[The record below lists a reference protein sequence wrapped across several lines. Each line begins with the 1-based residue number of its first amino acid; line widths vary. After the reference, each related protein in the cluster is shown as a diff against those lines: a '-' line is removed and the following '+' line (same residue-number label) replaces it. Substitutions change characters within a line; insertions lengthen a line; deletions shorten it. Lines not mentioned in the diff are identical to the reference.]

1 MPANVTRDEP
11 LSVGEKEAVDVL
23 IEKIRAHYGS
33 ARFKEETQ
41 LLKAVERARD
51 MYEGESDRFADS
63 ERNDAFLHGLLTGYS
78 VAMVLLE
85 QRDRPEVAEA

>member
-11 LSVGEKEAVDVL
+11 LTVGEKEAVDVL
-23 IEKIRAHYGS
+23 VEKIRAHYG
-33 ARFKEETQ
+33 AERFKEETQ
-41 LLKAVERARD
+41 LLKAVERARH
-51 MYEGESDRFADS
+51 MYRRESERFADS

-85 QRDRPEVAEA
+85 QRDRPDPAEG